1 MKTLSPGLGD
11 FLYVKTKL
19 TNNLSPYRYKAF
31 PKYAD
36 QIITMMRTAVSK
48 KLTNHR
54 TSMEVISLW
63 ISYSTTY
70 DFHCIWNYR
79 YKTSLAVAVKQ
90 TSLSLI
96 HRLTD

>member
-48 KLTNHR
+48 KLTNHKI
-54 TSMEVISLW
+54 SMEVISLW
-63 ISYSTTY
+63 ISYSATY
-70 DFHCIWNYR
+70 DFHCIWNIYSFR
-79 YKTSLAVAVKQ
+79 TSVAGAVKQ

-96 HRLTD
+96 H